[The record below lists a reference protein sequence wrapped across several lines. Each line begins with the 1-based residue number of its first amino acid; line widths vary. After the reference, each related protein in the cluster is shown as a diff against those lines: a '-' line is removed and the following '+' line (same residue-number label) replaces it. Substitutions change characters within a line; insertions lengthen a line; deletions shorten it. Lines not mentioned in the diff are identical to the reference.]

1 MRCSGL
7 LTIAM
12 ATVAM
17 VGMTQGEVY
26 SSVSD
31 MVKVFQLERDLGNR
45 TYFFKTLGGDTD
57 TLFDLVFFC
66 VFVHF
71 TDMKR

>member
-1 MRCSGL
+1 MHCSGL

-12 ATVAM
+12 LTM
-17 VGMTQGEVY
+17 TTVGMTQGEVY

-45 TYFFKTLGGDTD
+45 TFFLN
-57 TLFDLVFFC
+57 FRWQHCHSF
-66 VFVHF
+66 
-71 TDMKR
+71 

>member
-7 LTIAM
+7 LTIAILTM
-12 ATVAM
+12 TM
-17 VGMTQGEVY
+17 VGMTEGEVY

-45 TYFFKTLGGDTD
+45 TYFLNFRWRHA
-57 TLFDLVFFC
+57 TLFDLVFS
-66 VFVHF
+66 VFRVHF
-71 TDMKR
+71 TDMQP

>member
-1 MRCSGL
+1 MHCSGL

-12 ATVAM
+12 LTM
-17 VGMTQGEVY
+17 TLVGMTQGEVY

-45 TYFFKTLGGDTD
+45 TYFFEL
-57 TLFDLVFFC
+57 
-66 VFVHF
+66 
-71 TDMKR
+71 

>member
-12 ATVAM
+12 LTMTM

-45 TYFFKTLGGDTD
+45 TYFFKLYMATL
-57 TLFDLVFFC
+57 TLFLISFLC
-66 VFVHF
+66 VFVNF
-71 TDMKR
+71 

>member
-45 TYFFKTLGGDTD
+45 TYFLKL
-57 TLFDLVFFC
+57 
-66 VFVHF
+66 
-71 TDMKR
+71 

>member
-1 MRCSGL
+1 MHCSGL

-12 ATVAM
+12 LAMTM

-45 TYFFKTLGGDTD
+45 TYFFKTLGGATA
-57 TLFDLVFFC
+57 TILI
-66 VFVHF
+66 
-71 TDMKR
+71 

>member
-12 ATVAM
+12 LTM
-17 VGMTQGEVY
+17 TIVGMTQGEVY

-45 TYFFKTLGGDTD
+45 TYFLSGDIP
-57 TLFDLVFFC
+57 LFL
-66 VFVHF
+66 
-71 TDMKR
+71 M